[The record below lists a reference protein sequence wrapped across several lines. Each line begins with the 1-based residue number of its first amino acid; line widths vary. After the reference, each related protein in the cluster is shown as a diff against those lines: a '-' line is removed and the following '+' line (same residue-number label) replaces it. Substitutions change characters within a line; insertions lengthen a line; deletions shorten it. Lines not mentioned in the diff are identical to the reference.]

1 MADVTVTPGRRGPV
15 EILVKLEDGDEQPL
29 TVDALSVSL
38 ANPDKSIAT
47 VTATAERISADS
59 WRVRVT
65 AVSGGTWLL
74 SLGIDMKKDDRID
87 IAAPILIQ

>member
-1 MADVTVTPGRRGPV
+1 
-15 EILVKLEDGDEQPL
+15 
-29 TVDALSVSL
+29 
-38 ANPDKSIAT
+38 
-47 VTATAERISADS
+47 
-59 WRVRVT
+59 VT